1 MKVKRYFIHI
11 VLFTFIL
18 ICLFLDYRLY
28 YILNSQ
34 FDYYINLEHHFRMGF
49 FGYVLESIDL
59 LLAYSFVCSL
69 CSIII
74 LSKYVALVEIRL
86 IFKLYFIFNI
96 LVIIMLYFLCK
107 HYEPFNFGFG

>member
-1 MKVKRYFIHI
+1 MKVKRYFIYI

-18 ICLFLDYRLY
+18 VCLFLDYRLY

-69 CSIII
+69 SSLII
-74 LSKYVALVEIRL
+74 LRKYVSLVEIRL
-86 IFKLYFIFNI
+86 IFKLYFIFNTLIII
-96 LVIIMLYFLCK
+96 LLYFLCSL
-107 HYEPFNFGFG
+107 YEPSNIGFG